1 MQLSFNGLLRPKN
14 AAKNLK
20 KAYGAKLSEAQS
32 LIAQLAG
39 YRDWHELE
47 RVGQRSNPTPLDQD
61 VSAMERDL
69 RRMYLI
75 ERLQELSG
83 RSFME
88 SARGIL
94 AAQLLHKNL
103 EDPERHY
110 RVGNGYY
117 VGQTVSYD
125 NGSVGIV
132 IDAKRAIKVLSINGG
147 IALRGR
153 EEVSPSAPVVDLQ
166 WPARLW
172 AAYGMWTEEDGAV
185 VLFSRDYCPLWRIK
199 NGKVAVADP
208 SERINFTS
216 QEWFWDDTRALE
228 RSPDRVSE
236 EAQRLKRFGVTK
248 EPLTKWATLPM
259 LFDSSVQ
266 ASSDALNKIKAER
279 PWSPLVTV

>member
-1 MQLSFNGLLRPKN
+1 MQLSFNGLLRPKS

-20 KAYGAKLSEAQS
+20 KAYGIKLSEAQS
-32 LIAQLAG
+32 LIARLAG

-47 RVGQRSNPTPLDQD
+47 RVGQWSHPTPLDQD
-61 VSAMERDL
+61 VPALECDL

-94 AAQLLHKNL
+94 AAQLLHQNL

-110 RVGNGYY
+110 REGNIYY
-117 VGQTVSYD
+117 VGQTVLYD

-132 IDAKRAIKVLSINGG
+132 VDAKRAIKVLSTNGG

-166 WPARLW
+166 WPVRLW
-172 AAYGMWTEEDGAV
+172 AAYGMWTEDDGAI
-185 VLFSRDYCPLWRIK
+185 VLFSRDYSPLWRIK
-199 NGKVAVADP
+199 NGKVAAADP
-208 SERINFTS
+208 SERIKFSS

-236 EAQRLKRFGVTK
+236 EAQRLRGFGVTE
-248 EPLTKWATLPM
+248 EPLTKWAVLPM
-259 LFDSSVQ
+259 LFESNVQ
-266 ASSDALNKIKAER
+266 ATSDALDKIKAAR
-279 PWSPLVTV
+279 PWSPLATV